1 METTRRPL
9 AGGSSARILVLCLS
23 IAMLMTLALPA
34 ALVAQDEATDE
45 MSSDQA
51 ICETA
56 DNLRLVVGFLQDT
69 SISED
74 GVIPVV
80 IGGIAGVSQA
90 RELADLV
97 GDTLRPLVEDVI
109 VSMQGLRD
117 IGDEMTDEQ
126 TLGAKVAVIGE
137 SVVEIGESMD
147 ALGLQLR
154 ERCPD
159 TE

>member
-1 METTRRPL
+1 METRRPL
-9 AGGSSARILVLCLS
+9 AGGSSAKLIALCLG
-23 IAMLMTLALPA
+23 IATIMTLALPA
-34 ALVAQDEATDE
+34 ALLAQDEEQAEPTTE
-45 MSSDQA
+45 EA
-51 ICETA
+51 ICQTSS
-56 DNLRLVVGFLQDT
+56 NLRLIIGFLQDT

-80 IGGIAGVSQA
+80 VGGIAGFNQA
-90 RELADLV
+90 SELADLV
-97 GDTLRPLVEDVI
+97 GDALRPLVDDVI

-117 IGDEMTDEQ
+117 VSDEMTDDQ

-137 SVVEIGESMD
+137 SIVEIGESMD

-159 TE
+159 SE

>member
-1 METTRRPL
+1 M
-9 AGGSSARILVLCLS
+9 LCLS

-34 ALVAQDEATDE
+34 ALAAQDEATDE

-69 SISED
+69 SVAED
-74 GVIPVV
+74 GVIPLVV
-80 IGGIAGVSQA
+80 GGMAGVSQA

-117 IGDEMTDEQ
+117 IGDEMSDDQ
-126 TLGAKVAVIGE
+126 TLGAKVAILGE
-137 SVVEIGESMD
+137 SVVQIGESMD